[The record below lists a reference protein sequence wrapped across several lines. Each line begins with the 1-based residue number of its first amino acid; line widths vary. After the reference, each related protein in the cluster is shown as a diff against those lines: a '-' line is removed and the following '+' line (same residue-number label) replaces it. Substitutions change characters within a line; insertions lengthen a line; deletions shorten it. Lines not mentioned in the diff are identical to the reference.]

1 MKCNQ
6 SLRRTL
12 TLAAI
17 PAALALALA
26 GCGGSPAEAVTQNA
40 RDGVAPAAT
49 PPSVALA
56 MSETEMVDQL
66 ALSLQ
71 ACSYD
76 GSPVTVDASGMGGN
90 PPTDCRDMVARIMNF
105 TGLPQN
111 FHVVEANVPNAAALI
126 VLGPDKLPRRVIA
139 FNKNFMDEVR
149 RATGNNDWAP
159 VSIMAH
165 EIGHHLSGHTIT
177 PGGSQ
182 PPIELE
188 ADKFSGFVLYKMGA
202 QLVDAQK
209 AMVALVPEGDGP
221 THPGRGKRVAAI
233 EDGWKQA
240 CLQQGGTGC
249 SNGVAPAAQSQS
261 PVVVAPATPTGPT
274 ATLPTPAHPASAGA
288 APATATAT
296 ATASAPAPGAH
307 DVLPAANA
315 SATPSKFSRF
325 VYDETGMVEPDVRA
339 KVEKAMFDHA
349 QAHGVEI
356 VTLVVNDLDGL
367 DADAYARAM
376 LRQMRVGKLDVGNG
390 VVLVYAPKLQQA
402 GLAMG
407 PGVALATT
415 VVGGRDVDEATRDMR
430 RVLSTIAFSC
440 KNGCR
445 GGSSEMFFGRS
456 DRFRRDTDNLDWAI
470 PFQSYGQAWTAFKSA
485 WDTAMQRGVAS
496 NPDRDPTRGKIV
508 RMHGTVLRLN
518 PPTGDKAAWVNT
530 ARLRQGF
537 LPLQVEVAEGHKVVL
552 YVDPNTQDLM
562 PGGALAQGRRYAFIT
577 RVDNFTWNIRD
588 TQSLDVLSYDQLD

>member
-6 SLRRTL
+6 TLRRTL

-17 PAALALALA
+17 PTALAVALA
-26 GCGGSPAEAVTQNA
+26 GCGGSPAEAVAQDA
-40 RDGVAPAAT
+40 RGGVVPAAT

-76 GSPVTVDASGMGGN
+76 GSPVTVDANGMGGN

-209 AMVALVPEGDGP
+209 AMVTLVPEGDGP

-240 CLQQGGTGC
+240 CLQQGGTRC
-249 SNGVAPAAQSQS
+249 SSGVAPPIAQNQS
-261 PVVVAPATPTGPT
+261 PVVVAPASSAGPIT
-274 ATLPTPAHPASAGA
+274 SLPTPAHPATAGVTPDTVA
-288 APATATAT
+288 V
-296 ATASAPAPGAH
+296 SAPAPGGVR
-307 DVLPAANA
+307 DVLPAVSA

-325 VYDETGMVEPDVRA
+325 VYDETGMVEPVVRA

-356 VTLVVNDLDGL
+356 VTLVVDDLDGL
-367 DADAYARAM
+367 DANAYAQAM
-376 LRQMRVGKLDVGNG
+376 LRQLRVGKLDVGNG
-390 VVLVYAPKLQQA
+390 VVLVYAPKVQQA

-415 VVGGRDVDEATRDMR
+415 MVGSADVEEATRDMR

-440 KNGCR
+440 KHGCR
-445 GGSSEMFFGRS
+445 GGASEMFFGRS
-456 DRFRRDTDNLDWAI
+456 DRFRRDTDNFDWTI
-470 PFQSYGQAWTAFKSA
+470 PYQSYGQAWTTFKSA

-496 NPDRDPTRGKIV
+496 DPNSDPTRGKIV
-508 RMHGTVLRLN
+508 RMQGTVLRLN
-518 PPTGDKAAWVNT
+518 PPTGDKAAWVST
-530 ARLRQGF
+530 VRLRQGF
-537 LPLQVEVAEGHKVVL
+537 LPLQVQVAEGHKVVL
-552 YVDPNTQDLM
+552 YVDPNTQGLM

-577 RVDNFTWNIRD
+577 RVDNFTWNTKD